1 LDVYLYKINL
11 YIRGITLK
19 PNIVENIKRLK
30 KVSDKLLRASNVS
43 FIVISGLQ
51 LDKRVMIEKAQR
63 EAKEVLKYR
72 DFLSRDSIIELQ
84 NILDL

>member
-1 LDVYLYKINL
+1 M
-11 YIRGITLK
+11 
-19 PNIVENIKRLK
+19 ENIDILK
-30 KVSDKLLRASNVS
+30 QVSEKLLKASNVTY
-43 FIVISGLQ
+43 IVLNGLR

-72 DFLSRDSIIELQ
+72 DFLSRDSIVQLQ

>member
-1 LDVYLYKINL
+1 
-11 YIRGITLK
+11 
-19 PNIVENIKRLK
+19 
-30 KVSDKLLRASNVS
+30 
-43 FIVISGLQ
+43 
-51 LDKRVMIEKAQR
+51 MIEKAQR

>member
-1 LDVYLYKINL
+1 M
-11 YIRGITLK
+11 
-19 PNIVENIKRLK
+19 ENISRLK

-43 FIVISGLQ
+43 YIVINGLQ

-72 DFLSRDSIIELQ
+72 DFMSRDSIIELQ
-84 NILDL
+84 KILDL

>member
-1 LDVYLYKINL
+1 M
-11 YIRGITLK
+11 
-19 PNIVENIKRLK
+19 ENIKRLK
-30 KVSDKLLRASNVS
+30 KVSDKLLKASNVS
-43 FIVISGLQ
+43 YIVLNGLQ

>member
-1 LDVYLYKINL
+1 M
-11 YIRGITLK
+11 
-19 PNIVENIKRLK
+19 ENISRLK

-43 FIVISGLQ
+43 YIVINGLQ

-72 DFLSRDSIIELQ
+72 NFMSRDSIIELQ
-84 NILDL
+84 KILDL

>member
-1 LDVYLYKINL
+1 M
-11 YIRGITLK
+11 
-19 PNIVENIKRLK
+19 ENIKRLK

-43 FIVISGLQ
+43 FIVLNGLQ

-72 DFLSRDSIIELQ
+72 DFLSRDAIIELQ